1 VRARRLVNSDDN
13 SDEHAASQGRWAA
26 LLLQAHEQ
34 KVASMVLGLEA
45 GRLVTVFGGSGFLGR
60 HAVRTLAR
68 EEWRIRAAVRR
79 PDLAGHL
86 QPMGYVGQ
94 IHAVQANVRY
104 PESLQR
110 AVEGADIVVNL
121 VGISAKS
128 GAQTFEAVHV
138 AGARAVAKAAKE
150 AGAKQLV
157 HVSALGAERKAKSS
171 FARSKWAGE
180 AAVRTHFPEAI
191 ILRPAPVF
199 GPEDRLFN
207 RCAELARLLPLLP
220 LVGGKALLQ
229 PIYVADVAAIIAAA
243 CAGKAAPG
251 VVYELGGPDVVTWRG
266 LFDRAQAWSGRK
278 RWYLPVPFALAKL
291 GALLSLP
298 LPQAWRPLT
307 VDQVRLRQRPRIVSK
322 EAEADARTLA
332 GLGLASHAMAGI
344 VPTYLQRF
352 QRHGQFA
359 QLRG

>member
-1 VRARRLVNSDDN
+1 
-13 SDEHAASQGRWAA
+13 
-26 LLLQAHEQ
+26 
-34 KVASMVLGLEA
+34 MVLRLEE

-60 HAVRTLAR
+60 HAVRALAR
-68 EEWRIRAAVRR
+68 DEWRIRAAVRR

-94 IHAVQANVRY
+94 IHAVQANLRY
-104 PESLQR
+104 PASLPR
-110 AVEGADIVVNL
+110 ALEGADVVVNL
-121 VGISAKS
+121 VGIPAKS

-138 AGARAVAKAAKE
+138 AGARAVARAAKE
-150 AGAKQLV
+150 AGVGQLV
-157 HVSALGAERKAKSS
+157 HVSALGAERKAKSN

-180 AAVRTHFPEAI
+180 AAVRAHFPEAI

-220 LVGGKALLQ
+220 LVGGGKGLLQ
-229 PIYVADVAAIIAAA
+229 PIYVGDVAAVIAAA
-243 CAGKAAPG
+243 CAGKAASG
-251 VVYELGGPDVVTWRG
+251 TVYELGGPDVIAWRG
-266 LFDRAQAWSGRK
+266 LFDRALAWSGRK

-291 GALLSLP
+291 AALLTLP

-307 VDQVRLRQRPRIVSK
+307 VDQIRMRQRPCVVSK
-322 EAEADARTLA
+322 EAEADARTLS
-332 GLGLASHAMAGI
+332 GLGLSTHAMAGI

-359 QLRG
+359 QIGG